1 MMCSRQVNEVAVSA
15 TPNSATV
22 EPSTIVGRRRR
33 TRSGNGEAGLT
44 AADGPLRWRNGSS
57 T

>member
-33 TRSGNGEAGLT
+33 TRSGTGEAGLT
-44 AADGPLRWRNGSS
+44 AADGPLR
-57 T
+57 